1 MEDYNNWSKI
11 ADAFDEAQSQ
21 VVRKTAFDW
30 LAHAQKQIRAN
41 GQIDTGFMLN
51 SGYVVVEGASTYA
64 EKVEAITTPSNKP
77 TKSGRPR
84 KLGKRGRAIKARMDA
99 QMLPEIAV
107 DTEKGKAAYIA
118 FAAAYAWYQN
128 YGTSHMPARPFLEP
142 SHEIVKPNF
151 DEALRR
157 IDEKLKSIS

>member
-11 ADAFDEAQSQ
+11 ANAFDEAQSQ

-41 GQIDTGFMLN
+41 GQIDTGFMIN
-51 SGYVVVEGASTYA
+51 SGYVRTYDESTYG
-64 EKVEAITTPSNKP
+64 ETLRKKTTVSSKP

-84 KLGKRGRAIKARMDA
+84 KLSKKQRILLVRSAD
-99 QMLPEIAV
+99 LLDEV
-107 DTEKGKAAYIA
+107 EKPPDNKTAYLA
-118 FAAAYAWYQN
+118 FGAAYAWYQN
-128 YGTSHMPARPFLEP
+128 YGTSHMSARPFLEP
-142 SHEIVKPNF
+142 SYEIVKPSF